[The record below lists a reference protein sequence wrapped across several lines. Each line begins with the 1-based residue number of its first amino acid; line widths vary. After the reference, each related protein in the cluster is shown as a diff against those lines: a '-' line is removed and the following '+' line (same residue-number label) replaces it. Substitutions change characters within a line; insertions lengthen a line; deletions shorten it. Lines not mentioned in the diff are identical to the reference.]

1 MGKIEFNIYSSE
13 IYYTYCS
20 FLDVDKIDFKI
31 LIKNIFQYH
40 LSKCVVSDSKVY
52 YSVNGQEKVLGF
64 NFYFEDD
71 NKAAVDFYPIRNSSV
86 GDDIPPYCLNA
97 VSESLN
103 HNRLFNK
110 VDFVKNI
117 KIYLDDIYVEV
128 ENELTC
134 LTPIV
139 TLFEDGVIIVKYR
152 NLISDVEL
160 NLNEFIEKE
169 VNLSLYSFNKIYVNP
184 FLCKFFATSY
194 NHSLQIPFYRRWGML
209 KDEKIH
215 YKEVDKRTTYLE
227 IEDEII
233 PVIALVRDEFAKD
246 TLSSLTQSFLNVFA
260 FLLSKPA
267 QGVSYLFLGQK
278 KIIKNGNYWEGRPYV
293 YLIDFKGN
301 HYRASDNNK
310 NFKNDFLQILE
321 RSSSKFRKKCGDI
334 NDVRFFD
341 DSSVFFEKSVCLKVL
356 ARNSHDIDIYKNY
369 ILSHEAIATY
379 IEYVYMI
386 HRALLQKITQ
396 SHSVND
402 VSILRWK
409 LNQLS
414 SPHEIAA
421 SGEVRLYAKEAWE
434 KFGINTLKE
443 QISEA
448 IIISYDDKKFLHE
461 KNTNLTNL
469 VFAILFGLLAIPSV
483 GKEVIAPIWKA
494 KDFYYPTNSYEPL
507 YFFFVTAVILL
518 IVIILVVLLMTKI
531 LSKKV

>member
-1 MGKIEFNIYSSE
+1 MGQIKFNIYSSE

-20 FLDVDKIDFKI
+20 FLDIDKIDFKI

-52 YSVNGQEKVLGF
+52 YSFDGQEKVLGF

-71 NKAAVDFYPIRNSSV
+71 NKAAVDFYPISNSSV
-86 GDDIPPYCLNA
+86 GDEIPLYCLNA
-97 VSESLN
+97 VSESFN

-152 NLISDVEL
+152 NLISNVEL
-160 NLNEFIEKE
+160 NLNEFIQKE
-169 VNLSLYSFNKIYVNP
+169 VNLSLCSFNKIYVNP

-194 NHSLQIPFYRRWGML
+194 NHSLKISFYRRWEML

-233 PVIALVRDEFAKD
+233 PVIALVRDQFAKD
-246 TLSSLTQSFLNVFA
+246 TLSSLTQSYLNLFA
-260 FLLSKPA
+260 FLLSKPNH
-267 QGVSYLFLGQK
+267 GFKYLFLGQR
-278 KIIKNGNYWEGRPYV
+278 KIIKNGDYWEGRPYV
-293 YLIDFKGN
+293 YLIDFQGN
-301 HYRASDNNK
+301 YFKASDNNK
-310 NFKNDFLQILE
+310 NYKNEFLQILE
-321 RSSSKFRKKCGDI
+321 RFPSNFRKKDDDI
-334 NDVRFFD
+334 KDVRLFED
-341 DSSVFFEKSVCLKVL
+341 ASVFFEKSVCLKVL
-356 ARNSHDIDIYKNY
+356 AKKSNEIDTYNNY

-386 HRALLQKITQ
+386 HRALFQKITQ

-402 VSILRWK
+402 ISILRWK

-421 SGEVRLYAKEAWE
+421 SGEVRIYTTEAWE

-443 QISEA
+443 QINEA
-448 IIISYDDKKFLHE
+448 ILISYDDKKFLHE
-461 KNTNLTNL
+461 KSTNLTNL
-469 VFAILFGLLAIPSV
+469 VFVILFGLLAIPSV
-483 GKEVIAPIWKA
+483 GKEVIAPIWKTTSL
-494 KDFYYPTNSYEPL
+494 YYPANSYENL
-507 YFFFVTAVILL
+507 YFFIVTAVILL
-518 IVIILVVLLMTKI
+518 IIIMLVVLLVTKI